1 MAVPAEGPHVL
12 AGPFDDPLGSSTPAA
27 RARPLAQRARASA
40 RWEPVGR
47 PRVVRPRVGLA
58 SIPSMAT
65 TSYLQELAGGMV
77 AAAAFDDDDAAVSA
91 VTLLRESG
99 MQEQDISVIARDR
112 RRAELIAG
120 DRAWLPGKGWSGLMA
135 RMQRLL
141 NGGVPKDVT
150 TRYKKALRSG
160 QVVLVAAAGDQPPD
174 TIAALMRQARGDL
187 DDMWWQ
193 GPTLLFA
200 PPELAGPF

>member
-1 MAVPAEGPHVL
+1 
-12 AGPFDDPLGSSTPAA
+12 
-27 RARPLAQRARASA
+27 
-40 RWEPVGR
+40 
-47 PRVVRPRVGLA
+47 
-58 SIPSMAT
+58 MAT

-91 VTLLRESG
+91 ITLLRESG
-99 MQEQDISVIARDR
+99 MHEQDISVIARDR

-135 RMQRLL
+135 RLQKLIT
-141 NGGVPKDVT
+141 GGVPKDVT

-160 QVVLVAAAGDQPPD
+160 QIVVVAAAGDQPPD
-174 TIAALMRQARGDL
+174 TIAALMKQARGDL
-187 DDMWWQ
+187 EDMWWQ
-193 GPTLLFA
+193 QPTLLFA